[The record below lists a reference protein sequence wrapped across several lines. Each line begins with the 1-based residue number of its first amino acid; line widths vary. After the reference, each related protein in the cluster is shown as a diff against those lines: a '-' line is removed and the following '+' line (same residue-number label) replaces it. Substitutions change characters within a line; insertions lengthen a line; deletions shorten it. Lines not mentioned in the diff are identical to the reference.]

1 MALSD
6 FIISAMLLM
15 SPLEISD
22 AEKAEEIQNNAILS
36 PFVQMIALNLEIL
49 DPREN
54 QYVLLRSA
62 DFSSDVKLL
71 NKRFKE
77 LSDAPLVY
85 DSMRFPDRLVIQEML
100 GFNRAYRQHLSAR
113 VNLESAFVVDLHAV
127 IKETDQLYQVWDYI
141 RDSRCEYYYI
151 TVRRHA
157 LKKVLESIGTEAFYS
172 GVYPPSVPTWRFAAI
187 D

>member
-1 MALSD
+1 MALSE
-6 FIISAMLLM
+6 FILAAMILL
-15 SPLEISD
+15 SPLEMSD
-22 AEKAEEIQNNAILS
+22 SEKSIQDEADLS
-36 PFVQMIALNLEIL
+36 PFVQAIALNFEIL
-49 DPREN
+49 DPREH
-54 QYVLLRSA
+54 QYILLRSS
-62 DFSSDVKLL
+62 DFQSDVKLL
-71 NKRFKE
+71 KKRYNE
-77 LSDAPLVY
+77 LYDAPLVF

-100 GFNRAYRQHLSAR
+100 GFNRAYRHHLSAR
-113 VNLESAFVVDLHAV
+113 VHLEPALGEDLHAV

-157 LKKVLESIGTEAFYS
+157 LKKVLESIGTEAFYN

>member
-100 GFNRAYRQHLSAR
+100 GVRA
-113 VNLESAFVVDLHAV
+113 
-127 IKETDQLYQVWDYI
+127 
-141 RDSRCEYYYI
+141 
-151 TVRRHA
+151 
-157 LKKVLESIGTEAFYS
+157 G
-172 GVYPPSVPTWRFAAI
+172 
-187 D
+187 